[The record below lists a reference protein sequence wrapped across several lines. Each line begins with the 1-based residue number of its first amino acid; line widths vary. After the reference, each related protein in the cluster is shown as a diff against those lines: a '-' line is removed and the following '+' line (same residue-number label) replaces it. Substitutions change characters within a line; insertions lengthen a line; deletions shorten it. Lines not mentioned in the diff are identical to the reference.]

1 MTTLRSFPAIL
12 LFGPGTA
19 ILPSRPVS
27 APPARTAE
35 VKGGA
40 AGACALARFTL
51 DGSEH
56 AGSTAPGRWYR
67 AEGSGGARSA
77 GLRSARQRTR

>member
-1 MTTLRSFPAIL
+1 MTSLRSLPAIL

-27 APPARTAE
+27 APPARAAK

-40 AGACALARFTL
+40 AGAPCRALPLTGASTLAALYLSAAWQRF
-51 DGSEH
+51 
-56 AGSTAPGRWYR
+56 
-67 AEGSGGARSA
+67 GSGRGSRW
-77 GLRSARQRTR
+77 TC

>member
-1 MTTLRSFPAIL
+1 MTVPRIFLAIL

-27 APPARTAE
+27 APPARAAK

-40 AGACALARFTL
+40 AGAPWRALPLTGASTLAALHLSAAWQRF
-51 DGSEH
+51 GS
-56 AGSTAPGRWYR
+56 
-67 AEGSGGARSA
+67 
-77 GLRSARQRTR
+77 

>member
-1 MTTLRSFPAIL
+1 MTTVRFLPAIL

-40 AGACALARFTL
+40 AGAPRRALPLTEASTL
-51 DGSEH
+51 AALRPVGGVVSLCCSE
-56 AGSTAPGRWYR
+56 S
-67 AEGSGGARSA
+67 SG
-77 GLRSARQRTR
+77 

>member
-1 MTTLRSFPAIL
+1 MTVPRIFLAIL

-27 APPARTAE
+27 APPARAAK

-40 AGACALARFTL
+40 AGVPWRPLPLTAASTLAALRL
-51 DGSEH
+51 
-56 AGSTAPGRWYR
+56 
-67 AEGSGGARSA
+67 SA
-77 GLRSARQRTR
+77 GWQRFGSWSDARWTC

>member
-1 MTTLRSFPAIL
+1 MTEPRIFHAIL

-27 APPARTAE
+27 APPARAAK

-40 AGACALARFTL
+40 AGAPWRASPLTEASTLAALPL
-51 DGSEH
+51 
-56 AGSTAPGRWYR
+56 
-67 AEGSGGARSA
+67 SA
-77 GLRSARQRTR
+77 ASQHFVAWRGH